1 MDKNKQ
7 FKSWIIGGVT
17 KMQDNTEALTL
28 VEQAG
33 ALGILKSNEDG
44 SQTILDYNGKETVVA
59 DISFE
64 DKNALASYVGK
75 EKKLFTTLK
84 KALS

>member
-1 MDKNKQ
+1 M
-7 FKSWIIGGVT
+7 
-17 KMQDNTEALTL
+17 
-28 VEQAG
+28 
-33 ALGILKSNEDG
+33 GILKSNEDG